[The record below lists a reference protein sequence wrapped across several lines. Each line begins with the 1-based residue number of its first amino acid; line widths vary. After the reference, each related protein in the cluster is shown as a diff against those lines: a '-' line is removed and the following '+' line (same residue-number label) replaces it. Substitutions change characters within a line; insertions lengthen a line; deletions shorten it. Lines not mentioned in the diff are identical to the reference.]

1 MTAAKKR
8 PKVFYPPNEIRSL
21 LLRPG
26 GKSRDEAI
34 GAAIAGI
41 ETLRGISMEAI
52 DGAIEAVGR
61 VARPGHALS
70 DRDLNDVTR
79 QADLIVT
86 LAGTFGL
93 TNLDAA
99 GRSLCDL
106 ARALKKT
113 SPHPSEPVAVHARAL
128 RLFAPGKQALG
139 VPEAEL
145 VFEEL
150 AKFRAF
156 FESKTA
162 AE

>member
-1 MTAAKKR
+1 MTAVKKR
-8 PKVFYPPNEIRSL
+8 PKAFYPPNEIRSL

-34 GAAIAGI
+34 AAAIAGI
-41 ETLRGISMEAI
+41 ETLRDISMEAI
-52 DGAIEAVGR
+52 DGAIATVEGLAQPGR
-61 VARPGHALS
+61 PLTAG
-70 DRDLNDVTR
+70 DLNDVTR
-79 QADLIVT
+79 QADLIVA

-99 GRSLCDL
+99 SRSLCDL
-106 ARALKKT
+106 ARALKRT

-139 VPEAEL
+139 TSETGL

-156 FESKTA
+156 FEAKSA
-162 AE
+162 SE